1 MVIGKQMRNFHYKKR
16 LLLVLLLVVSAQAH
30 AYIGPGAGFAV
41 MGSFLA
47 IFSAV
52 LAGMLAVFTWPIRYL
67 IRAIRYRRAF
77 ARSRIKRCVI
87 LGLDGM
93 DPKLA
98 EKFMDAGKLPHLDR
112 LRQQGTFK
120 PLATTIPSM
129 SPVAWSSFQT
139 GVNPGKHNIFDFLTR
154 DKNTYAPKLSSTDI
168 RGPRRTLKIGSLNL
182 PIGKPDIRLLRKG
195 KPFWVTLGEN
205 GIFSSILRVPI
216 TFPPEKFY
224 GVSLSGMCVP
234 DLRGSQGMFS
244 LFTTQTPDQMEVT
257 GGQYHHIGRNG
268 NTVNAELVG
277 PDDPFHADSKPLTIH
292 FSVTVQDESTAI
304 MKIGSQKVTLKKDQY
319 TDWIKVDFKAGLGVK
334 IKGICKFLLQ
344 STAPQFQLYVTPINI
359 DPEKPVM
366 PVTHPLVFATYL
378 AKQQGSFATLGLAE
392 DSWALNEKA
401 LPDEGFIQQCLQL
414 DDEREKMFFDSLD
427 KVSRG
432 LCVCVF
438 DGTDRLQ
445 HTFWRDI
452 DPDHPA
458 HEDALADRNV
468 IEDLYKRMDDLVG
481 RTLKKCDAD
490 DNMLMVISD
499 HGFNTFR
506 YGVDLNRWLEENGYL
521 ALKEND
527 REGKYLTAIDWS
539 KTRAFGIGL
548 SGIFLNIKGRE
559 SQGIVDPGDEADHLR
574 TEIADKLSALVDSK
588 RQNTPAIKSV
598 YNALKL
604 YNGPYKQNAPDLLVG
619 YYPGY
624 RASWETAVGQVT
636 EEVFHE
642 NTKAWSG
649 DHCIDASFV
658 PGVLFS
664 NRKIEAENPRLMD
677 IGPTVLEMFGV
688 QVPGYMDGRPLEVKD
703 RENNL

>member
-1 MVIGKQMRNFHYKKR
+1 MIRKKIVILSLFF
-16 LLLVLLLVVSAQAH
+16 LLVLSAPAH

-52 LAGMLAVFTWPIRYL
+52 LAGIIAAFTWPIRYV

-77 ARSRIKRCVI
+77 ARSRIKRCVV

-98 EKFMDAGKLPHLDR
+98 EKFMDEGKMPNLDG
-112 LRQQGTFK
+112 LRKQGTFK

-139 GVNPGKHNIFDFLTR
+139 GVNPGKHNIYDFLTR
-154 DKNTYAPKLSSTDI
+154 DKKTYAPKLSSVDI
-168 RGPRRTLKIGSLNL
+168 RGPRRTLKIGTLNL

-205 GIFSSILRVPI
+205 GIFSNILRVPI

-244 LFTTQTPDQMEVT
+244 LFTTQSPEEGDVM
-257 GGQYHHIGRNG
+257 GGQYHQIHRTNG
-268 NTVNAELVG
+268 KLTAELVG
-277 PDDPFHADSKPLTIH
+277 PDDPFHANGKPLTCP
-292 FSVTVQDESTAI
+292 FSVTVQDETTSV
-304 MKIGSQKVTLKKDQY
+304 MKIDGQKIVLKKDRY
-319 TDWIKVDFKAGLGVK
+319 TDWIQVNFKPGFGVK
-334 IKGICKFLLQ
+334 ISGICKFLLQ
-344 STAPQFQLYVTPINI
+344 STGPEFQLYVTPINI
-359 DPEKPVM
+359 DPAKPVM
-366 PVTHPLVFATYL
+366 PVTHPHVFATYL
-378 AKQQGSFATLGLAE
+378 AKKQGPFATLGLAE

-401 LPDEGFIQQCLQL
+401 LVDEGFIEQCLQL
-414 DDEREKMFFDSLD
+414 DAEREIMFFDAIE

-458 HEDALADRNV
+458 RDEQSEGRNV

-481 RTLKKCDAD
+481 KTLKKCSD
-490 DNMLMVISD
+490 DKTLLMVISD

-521 ALKEND
+521 ALKNDD
-527 REGKYLTAIDWS
+527 REGKYLTSIDWTR
-539 KTRAFGIGL
+539 TRAFAIGL
-548 SGIFLNIKGRE
+548 SGIFLNIKDRE
-559 SQGIVDPGDEADHLR
+559 SQGIVDAGAEAAQLR
-574 TEIADKLSALVDSK
+574 QEIAQKLSDLCDPEN
-588 RQNTPAIKSV
+588 QNQPAIKNV
-598 YNALKL
+598 YNALEL
-604 YNGPYKQNAPDLLVG
+604 YKGPYKGNAPDLLVG

-636 EEVFHE
+636 EQIFHP

-664 NRKIEAENPRLMD
+664 NRKIETEHPRLMD
-677 IGPTVLEMFGV
+677 VGPTILNMFGV
-688 QVPGYMDGRPLEVKD
+688 DVPSYMDGQPFEVF
-703 RENNL
+703 EL